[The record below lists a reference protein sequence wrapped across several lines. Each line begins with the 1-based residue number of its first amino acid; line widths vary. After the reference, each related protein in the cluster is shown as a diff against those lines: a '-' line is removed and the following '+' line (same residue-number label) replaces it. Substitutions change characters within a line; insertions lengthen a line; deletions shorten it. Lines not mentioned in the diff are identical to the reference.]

1 MRHYISTSVLCRR
14 LGGTEDEQKMA
25 DLPGERI
32 APSPPCAHCNAIKR
46 SMQRLQSWLGYPL
59 ETESAS
65 SIPHWWRLGTQIR
78 SIRSVLFVLMWKYG
92 HTLEDETLRNL
103 LAEAECFINSHPL
116 TVPSSDPK
124 DLDPLTPNH
133 ILTMKSR
140 AWMSPPGKAPKRL
153 MRTSKKMETQD
164 FPNVFCSRWRKDR
177 YLKCMANTTALGF
190 GQV

>member
-1 MRHYISTSVLCRR
+1 MPSSWWNRR
-14 LGGTEDEQKMA
+14 RTEDGWPSWGANSTFPSVCPLQRYQKIYA
-25 DLPGERI
+25 ETSKLIGLSIGNRI
-32 APSPPCAHCNAIKR
+32 RQQHPTLVA
-46 SMQRLQSWLGYPL
+46 LGNTDTIY
-59 ETESAS
+59 
-65 SIPHWWRLGTQIR
+65 SISLI
-78 SIRSVLFVLMWKYG
+78 VLMWEYG